1 MTNYNLKERNDN
13 STLAER
19 LKKIDYLGAITIVSA
34 VICFMLATSMGGNLK
49 AWSDPMV
56 VGCLVASVVLAILFC
71 IVEAKVAQNPLMPWH
86 IVSSQTPLACS
97 LLNFWTLMATMAA
110 IYLVPLYL
118 QVRRKKN
125 ILYLQMY
132 KTNLM
137 IYIFFSLSVGSFRQ
151 NSFSSR
157 FILFP

>member
-13 STLAER
+13 STLTER
-19 LKKIDYLGAITIVSA
+19 LKKIDYLGAITVVSA
-34 VICFMLATSMGGNLK
+34 VVCFMLATSMGGNLRP
-49 AWSDPMV
+49 WSDPVV
-56 VGCLVASVVLAILFC
+56 VGCLVASGVLAMIFC

-118 QVRRKKN
+118 QVWKKLAIVN
-125 ILYLQMY
+125 YRH
-132 KTNLM
+132 
-137 IYIFFSLSVGSFRQ
+137 SV
-151 NSFSSR
+151 
-157 FILFP
+157 